1 MLLSNEQQTDE
12 FVMIRVRGDD
22 DLTQD
27 DEKKKNGHTTQHI
40 VCGVWP
46 MCICLQVL
54 HGHLFTQMNPCCQ

>member
-27 DEKKKNGHTTQHI
+27 DEKKKMDTQPNI
-40 VCGVWP
+40 LFVECGSCVFVCRFYMVTY
-46 MCICLQVL
+46 L
-54 HGHLFTQMNPCCQ
+54 HK